1 MDIAKSYT
9 HLYPAP
15 FTFSQLHP
23 PSRSSIHLHPAH
35 FNLHSALSNTL
46 SVIRIKNWMQLGNFP
61 KLRPQNSNWSI
72 LTENLHTWYLEGA
85 NFKSGLRVLKF
96 RPPKNIFWANLSRKS
111 KKCLFC
117 PKTDTHGISRMLI
130 FIRTSLFWS
139 FQHWLY
145 FGQIRTKKIQSCPF
159 CLKIGTQSISRM
171 LILIPTLVFWN
182 SKPKP
187 RGFWFVFWH

>member
-1 MDIAKSYT
+1 MDTAKSYT

-23 PSRSSIHLHPAH
+23 PSLSSIHLHPAH

-61 KLRPQNSNWSI
+61 KLRPQNSNWSV

-85 NFKSGLRVLKF
+85 SSKSGLRVLKF

-111 KKCLFC
+111 KNVCFARKLTHTVSRGCWFLFGHYFSEVSNPDSILGKLG
-117 PKTDTHGISRMLI
+117 PKKVVRFAWQLARRVSRGCW
-130 FIRTSLFWS
+130 FLF
-139 FQHWLY
+139 QY
-145 FGQIRTKKIQSCPF
+145 
-159 CLKIGTQSISRM
+159 
-171 LILIPTLVFWN
+171 
-182 SKPKP
+182 
-187 RGFWFVFWH
+187 